1 MKLVVTF
8 ICGALFGAFVVINL
22 WQPTLGQKK
31 NAQNDIDIKVQRFK
45 KDFDTRKLKKR
56 RSAKKNPGDALDR
69 DLDDMQDQMQKAFR
83 DTGSIFK
90 MMENSIQGAAIG
102 AMGVKVGEIVEK
114 ITADSVILEMDI
126 SNIDNS
132 SINIEVKDGTIFIS
146 GEARVEKIEE
156 SGGSKSSRIMVTSF
170 SRNHPVP
177 EGTRG
182 SGLRIENKDEN
193 TLQMIFP
200 KKK

>member
-1 MKLVVTF
+1 MTF

-22 WQPTLGQKK
+22 WQPSLGQKK
-31 NAQNDIDIKVQRFK
+31 REQSDVDIKVQRFK
-45 KDFDTRKLKKR
+45 KDFDSRKMKKR
-56 RSAKKNPGDALDR
+56 RSAKNNPGDALDQ
-69 DLDDMQDQMQKAFR
+69 DLDDIQDQMQKAFK

-90 MMENSIQGAAIG
+90 MMENSIQGAAID

-114 ITADSVILEMDI
+114 VTSDSIILEMDI

-132 SINIEVKDGTIFIS
+132 SINIEVKDGNIFIS
-146 GEARVEKIEE
+146 GEARIEKIED
-156 SGGSKSSRIMVTSF
+156 SGGSKSSRVMVTSF
-170 SRNHPVP
+170 SRTHAVP